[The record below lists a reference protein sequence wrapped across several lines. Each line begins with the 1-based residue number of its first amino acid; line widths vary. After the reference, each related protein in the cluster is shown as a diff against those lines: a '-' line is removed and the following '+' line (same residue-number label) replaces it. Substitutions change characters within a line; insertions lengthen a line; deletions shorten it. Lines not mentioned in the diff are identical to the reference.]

1 MKKEKI
7 QEMRMKILLG
17 HAIDHYHGIKRKG
30 GHHHMSKTAGT
41 HTNEDYQQDYK
52 YSIFIRI

>member
-1 MKKEKI
+1 
-7 QEMRMKILLG
+7 MRMKILLG
-17 HAIDHYHGIKRKG
+17 HVIDHYHGIKRKG